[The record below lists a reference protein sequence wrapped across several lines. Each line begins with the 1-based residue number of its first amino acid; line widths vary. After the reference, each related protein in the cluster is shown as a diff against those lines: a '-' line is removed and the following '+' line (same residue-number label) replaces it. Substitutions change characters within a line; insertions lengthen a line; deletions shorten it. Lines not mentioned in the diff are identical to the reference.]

1 MSTTLPCFEPDPVN
15 HDVGY
20 ADHGHFHFGDG
31 DDGDGG
37 DDDDDRDDGD
47 DGNDGDDGD
56 GGRDGGIGIKAD
68 DGYLPGGSNHSL
80 DFYP

>member
-31 DDGDGG
+31 EDGDDDGDV
-37 DDDDDRDDGD
+37 DY
-47 DGNDGDDGD
+47 GDDGD

-68 DGYLPGGSNHSL
+68 GYLPGGTNHCL
-80 DFYP
+80 NFYP